1 MRGSLRGVGA
11 VRGCG
16 GGSGGGCGGGRGR
29 GGGWIERTVYGLRSV
44 NVTTNSL
51 R

>member
-16 GGSGGGCGGGRGR
+16 GGSGGGWGGGKRPWWR
-29 GGGWIERTVYGLRSV
+29 LKREYSV
-44 NVTTNSL
+44 WVKIS
-51 R
+51 